1 MKGRFLSLSRDIKG
15 VWCVSFSLDPS
26 SVGEARRLFDREKGE
41 LNISVKE
48 WKEKRSLSAN
58 AYFHLLVNRLA
69 GALKISNDDCK
80 KWLVRSYGTI
90 AERNSFPVMITLPK
104 GVDPDDF
111 YPYTEWIY
119 GDESRDTYQLF
130 KQTHA
135 LNTKEF
141 SRLLDGTIE
150 ECKQQG
156 IETLSED
163 DLRRLYAQADKSL
176 SNQQRD
182 KNEGVGA

>member
-1 MKGRFLSLSRDIKG
+1 MKGRISNLVRDYRGTLILSFEIDQESAY
-15 VWCVSFSLDPS
+15 
-26 SVGEARRLFDREKGE
+26 EAKRVFDREKGE

-163 DLRRLYAQADKSL
+163 ELRRLYAQADKSL